1 METFP
6 ADSGRVDGPAEDVPA
21 EEYIYGGVVKNRLRL
36 LSGWMPGEGRRRSA
50 HGGIGRAGA
59 SVLDSIYIHKRQ
71 QRKSI
76 FRSLSTPRSP
86 FHPLPAH
93 PPVLQ

>member
-1 METFP
+1 MEMLP
-6 ADSGRVDGPAEDVPA
+6 EDQSQAGRSGREDVPA
-21 EEYIYGGVVKNRLRL
+21 EECIYGGVVKNRLRL

-50 HGGIGRAGA
+50 HGGIGRTGA

-76 FRSLSTPRSP
+76 FRPPSLFR
-86 FHPLPAH
+86 PLPAL